1 MSPVPRPT
9 HFETEEAKERI
20 KELNC
25 LLDISNLLA
34 DPHLDL
40 HSLLQQAVQRLPS
53 AFLRPEVTLVC
64 LVLGDRRYC
73 AGAGTSETTGT
84 TRTTGDAGDAGRAG
98 TEAVLRQV
106 VGSRG
111 SREGWLEIYISAD
124 SEAVLLPY
132 ERRLVR
138 AVAHQLGTVIEKK
151 RAEEH
156 LTRVVSL
163 LEQRNRELERKS
175 IALQELLQISG
186 GLGRSGDSPG
196 VIFSV
201 REHEIAAGIRDGKST
216 KDLAD
221 QLGLS
226 EATVEKHRYNIR
238 RKLGLT
244 GAGQNLQSYLR
255 RGWFGRT

>member
-1 MSPVPRPT
+1 M
-9 HFETEEAKERI
+9 
-20 KELNC
+20 
-25 LLDISNLLA
+25 
-34 DPHLDL
+34 
-40 HSLLQQAVQRLPS
+40 
-53 AFLRPEVTLVC
+53 
-64 LVLGDRRYC
+64 VLGDRRYC
-73 AGAGTSETTGT
+73 AGAGVSPENSTETGIAPDGEPGGGSGPGFGAGVGDETDSVAGTSGTTGT
-84 TRTTGDAGDAGRAG
+84 ASRAGAAGFTGSAGDAGKAG
-98 TEAVLRQV
+98 TEAVLRQA

-124 SEAVLLPY
+124 PEAVLLPY

-196 VIFSV
+196 VIFTV